1 MYVIK
6 VYICTINL
14 IIKINIKY
22 IMEEKKRKRVND
34 GIALRTYLRSL
45 PVCESPEMAK
55 KLADEC
61 KVPIYTFNNWRSGL
75 VRIPELAKDKIEEV
89 TGVQI
94 FNKN

>member
-1 MYVIK
+1 MA
-6 VYICTINL
+6 
-14 IIKINIKY
+14 
-22 IMEEKKRKRVND
+22 EKKVKREND
-34 GIALRTYLRSL
+34 GMALRTYLRSL

-75 VRIPELAKDKIEEV
+75 VKIPELAKDKIEEV

-94 FNKN
+94 FNRDNNK

>member
-1 MYVIK
+1 MA
-6 VYICTINL
+6 
-14 IIKINIKY
+14 
-22 IMEEKKRKRVND
+22 EKKVKREND
-34 GIALRTYLRSL
+34 GMALRTYLRSL

-89 TGVQI
+89 IGLQI
-94 FNKN
+94 FNRN